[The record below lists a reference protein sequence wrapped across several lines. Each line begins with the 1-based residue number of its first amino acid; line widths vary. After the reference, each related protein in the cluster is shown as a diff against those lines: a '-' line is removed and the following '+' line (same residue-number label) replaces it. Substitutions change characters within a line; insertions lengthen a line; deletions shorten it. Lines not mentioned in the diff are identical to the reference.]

1 MANLLSWAFN
11 SLTKFGTLDSR
22 KQTAMW
28 VARWFT
34 ELPRNQPGVTGE
46 EIVHIALQARYQ
58 NSAGPRPD
66 LYAKAMAVVNEGAIR
81 DARDLS
87 HLIAE
92 LELLNHLTPLQRET
106 LEMNGES
113 IVVATY
119 RAMDEQLA
127 KSGL

>member
-1 MANLLSWAFN
+1 
-11 SLTKFGTLDSR
+11 
-22 KQTAMW
+22 MW

-34 ELPRNQPGVTGE
+34 ELPRSRPGVTGE
-46 EIVHIALQARYQ
+46 DIVRIALQARYQ
-58 NSAGPRPD
+58 NPAGPRPD
-66 LYAKAMAVVNEGAIR
+66 LYAKAMAVVNGGAIR
-81 DARDLS
+81 NARDLS

-106 LEMNGES
+106 LEMNGEN